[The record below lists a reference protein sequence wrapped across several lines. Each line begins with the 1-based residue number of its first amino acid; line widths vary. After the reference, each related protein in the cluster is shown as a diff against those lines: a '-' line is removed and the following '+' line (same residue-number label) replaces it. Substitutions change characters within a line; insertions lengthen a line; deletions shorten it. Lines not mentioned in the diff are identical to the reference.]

1 MQYAEV
7 IFFFFK
13 QKTAYE
19 MRISDWSSD
28 VCSSDLENGNPAF
41 LLNIS
46 IAPDDGLLVERNIYD
61 ARIGHWSSPLRG
73 LRGKDQRQ
81 KTIHNL
87 CPIYPQAC
95 RQRRGA
101 CLLSP
106 WRNAP
111 MIGHGREYKTDY
123 PAGRGGKKPASQYR
137 GGSRP
142 AGRVDDRQPHR

>member
-1 MQYAEV
+1 MLVVVV
-7 IFFFFK
+7 IVTMSLSVRCCFFFFK

-19 MRISDWSSD
+19 LRISDWSSD
-28 VCSSDLENGNPAF
+28 VCSSDLPSLFHAKGHLIGPFVTVSMFALRREMVFLQQVENGNPAF

-87 CPIYPQAC
+87 CPIYPQ
-95 RQRRGA
+95 
-101 CLLSP
+101 
-106 WRNAP
+106 
-111 MIGHGREYKTDY
+111 IGRAH
-123 PAGRGGKKPASQYR
+123 
-137 GGSRP
+137 
-142 AGRVDDRQPHR
+142 V

>member
-1 MQYAEV
+1 MFALRR
-7 IFFFFK
+7 
-13 QKTAYE
+13 E
-19 MRISDWSSD
+19 M
-28 VCSSDLENGNPAF
+28 VFLQQVENGNPAF

-95 RQRRGA
+95 RQRRGRSEEHTSELQSLMRISSA
-101 CLLSP
+101 VFCL
-106 WRNAP
+106 
-111 MIGHGREYKTDY
+111 
-123 PAGRGGKKPASQYR
+123 KKKNN
-137 GGSRP
+137 
-142 AGRVDDRQPHR
+142 

>member
-1 MQYAEV
+1 MEFRRVLFRSQQV
-7 IFFFFK
+7 
-13 QKTAYE
+13 
-19 MRISDWSSD
+19 
-28 VCSSDLENGNPAF
+28 ENGNPAF

-87 CPIYPQAC
+87 RPIYSQAW
-95 RQRRGA
+95 RQRRGE

-106 WRNAP
+106 SRHAP
-111 MIGHGREYKTDY
+111 MIVIDS
-123 PAGRGGKKPASQYR
+123 AW
-137 GGSRP
+137 SRRD
-142 AGRVDDRQPHR
+142 GVMTCR